1 MRLNEVFT
9 SDYLRVED
17 LKRRRRTFTISD
29 VTVEKIGE
37 DRKPVV
43 AFEETEKTLV
53 LNKTNA
59 MRIASL
65 LDTDDTDDWA
75 GRAITLMPDETTY
88 QGKAVPCIRV
98 ALELPEDDEP
108 PRKKAKPPTR
118 KDAIGRNAS
127 ASDREYAEDNADED
141 EVAF

>member
-1 MRLNEVFT
+1 MKLNEVFT
-9 SDYLRVED
+9 SDYLRVDD

-37 DRKPVV
+37 DRKPVI

-59 MRIASL
+59 MRIAGL
-65 LDTDDTDDWA
+65 LDTDDTDDWV
-75 GRAITLMPDETTY
+75 GRAITLMPDETTF

-98 ALELPEDDEP
+98 ALELPDDEEP
-108 PRKKAKPPTR
+108 PRKKGKPPAR
-118 KDAIGRNAS
+118 RDAVGRNAS
-127 ASDREYAEDNADED
+127 AADREFEEDGDEP
-141 EVAF
+141 AF